1 MMNEKVIN
9 YLKSGVSLIAVNTL
23 EIDRCTKTLQEILKE
38 WNKKVSETN
47 ASEYLKTNGYDFWK
61 WDINVGWTKM
71 NEKDGTK
78 QQDLRQYAAARAA
91 LKLPLQ
97 TEISGAGVFVVENMN
112 LLWNDATLKP
122 VIIADLIEIASKKL
136 PFHHVIFVGSIGQ
149 MPPEVAP
156 LFGWIDFALPT
167 HDELEELTHKYDNIL
182 KTPLTD
188 TQRSEIADSA
198 SGLTLYEADQAI
210 KASIV
215 KEMGKTVNI
224 PMIFAE
230 KAKSVKKSGLLEYM
244 EVDDTIENVG
254 GLVNLK
260 TWIKRVAESFKHREA
275 ALKYGL
281 AAPRGTLLCGI
292 SGTGKSLIAKIIA
305 HEFGVPLYKWDI
317 GKLFGSLVGSTEQ
330 NTREVFKLIE
340 ANCPA
345 VFYVDEIEKSLAGA
359 ESSSQTD
366 SGVTARVVGA
376 FLTFMQEKTCPAFF
390 AATANSVAKL
400 SPELLRRF
408 NGVWFV
414 DLPSPIERKEIFEI
428 HIRKSGR
435 DPKKYKVADLVK
447 LTDGFT
453 GAEIQLAVEE
463 AMYIAFADKGREYAF
478 ADIQAALKN
487 LPKLADTK
495 AEDIKRLRAWAKGR
509 ARVANLADESEKPV
523 WWDST
528 DLIIDTEETKGVK
541 N

>member
-1 MMNEKVIN
+1 MLGEKFVN
-9 YLKSGVSLIAVNTL
+9 YLKSGVSLIAVNTI
-23 EIDRCTKTLQEILKE
+23 EIDRCTKTLQELLKD

-47 ASEYLKTNGYDFWK
+47 ASEYLKANGYDFWK
-61 WDINVGWTKM
+61 WDINSGWLKVGDDAKPSS
-71 NEKDGTK
+71 
-78 QQDLRQYAAARAA
+78 DLRQYAAPRTC

-97 TEISGAGVFVVENMN
+97 TEISGAGVFIVENMN
-112 LLWNDATLKP
+112 LLWNDCALKP

-149 MPPEVAP
+149 IPPEVAP

-167 HDELEELTHKYDNIL
+167 HMELETLTHKYDNIL

-188 TQRSEIADSA
+188 RQRGEVADSA
-198 SGLTLYEADQAI
+198 AGLTLYEADQAI
-210 KASIV
+210 KSSIV
-215 KEMGKTVNI
+215 KEVGKTVNI

-260 TWIKRVAESFKHREA
+260 TWIRRVAESFKNRA
-275 ALKYGL
+275 DALKYGL

-330 NTREVFKLIE
+330 NTREAFKLIE
-340 ANCPA
+340 SVSPA
-345 VFYVDEIEKSLAGA
+345 VFYIDEIEKSLAGV
-359 ESSSQTD
+359 ESSNQTD

-390 AATANSVAKL
+390 AATANSVSKL
-400 SPELLRRF
+400 SPEMLRRF

-414 DLPSPIERKEIFEI
+414 DLPSPVERKEIFEI
-428 HIRKSGR
+428 HIKKSGR
-435 DPKKYKVADLVK
+435 DHKKFKIAELVK
-447 LTDGFT
+447 MTDGFT

-463 AMYIAFADKGREYAF
+463 GMYIAFAEKQREYTF
-478 ADIQAALKN
+478 EDVKAAIKH

-509 ARVANLADESEKPV
+509 ARVANLAVEGEKPV
-523 WWDST
+523 WWDNT
-528 DLIIDTEETKGVK
+528 DIIIEDEVK
-541 N
+541 KVG